1 MRMTRS
7 HTSTDVAPAQL
18 ERVTAL
24 LTVGLVVALEAGTVS
39 TDEANQLLFSPHT
52 MALLRAAGVRQ
63 ALVDLIHA
71 GTEIEDFESLP
82 PEVRAAALRALRKD
96 ALACLASCEPY
107 DFNAEKWMAQLIR
120 APRPRGSEPRT

>member
-1 MRMTRS
+1 MARRR
-7 HTSTDVAPAQL
+7 TSEGVSPAQL

-24 LTVGLVVALEAGTVS
+24 LTVGLVVALEAETVS
-39 TDEANQLLFSPHT
+39 TNEANQLLFSPHT

-71 GTEIEDFESLP
+71 GTEVEDFESLLP
-82 PEVRAAALRALRKD
+82 DQRSAALTALRED

-120 APRPRGSEPRT
+120 APRPRGSEPR